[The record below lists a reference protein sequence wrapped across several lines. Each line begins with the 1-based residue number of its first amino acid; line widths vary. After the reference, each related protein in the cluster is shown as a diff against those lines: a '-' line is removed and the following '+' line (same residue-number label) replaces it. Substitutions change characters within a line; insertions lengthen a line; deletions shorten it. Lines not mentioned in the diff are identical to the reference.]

1 MKKMNAVVRDSMI
14 GHVFKEKP
22 RQPKPTGFY
31 FRLHRLITT
40 KRRCRQFN
48 KSLLGWA
55 QENPACARP
64 TMGGGVLMLP
74 PASLGVPPPHPLVGV
89 HKTSPNMTNK
99 NHSKT
104 RFFLARYAC
113 SQNNSF
119 REHWCLH

>member
-1 MKKMNAVVRDSMI
+1 MAMLNRKTPPAEADGETNYEKMNAVVRDSMI

-48 KSLLGWA
+48 KPLLGWA

-74 PASLGVPPPHPLVGV
+74 PPLWGSPHPIRWLVFTK
-89 HKTSPNMTNK
+89 HP
-99 NHSKT
+99 
-104 RFFLARYAC
+104 
-113 SQNNSF
+113 QI
-119 REHWCLH
+119 